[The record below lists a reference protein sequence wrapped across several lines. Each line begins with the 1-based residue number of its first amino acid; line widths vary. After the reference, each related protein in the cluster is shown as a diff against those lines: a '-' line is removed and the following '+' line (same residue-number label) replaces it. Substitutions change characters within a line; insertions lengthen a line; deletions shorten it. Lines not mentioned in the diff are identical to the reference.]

1 MDASTCN
8 AILIGALA
16 IALVAAWRL
25 GYQRRE
31 SDRIRRSD
39 IWSPRHD

>member
-1 MDASTCN
+1 MDADTCN
-8 AILIGALA
+8 AIVIGAMA

-31 SDRIRRSD
+31 ADRVRRTHL
-39 IWSPRHD
+39 WRPYHD

>member
-1 MDASTCN
+1 MAADTLS
-8 AILIGALA
+8 AIVIGAMA

-31 SDRIRRSD
+31 AGRVRRLHLWRLD
-39 IWSPRHD
+39 HD